1 MRAYAKASIAVFK
14 VTRQTRTGFIIFL
27 NSAPIFWFSKNQGSC
42 ERSTFGS
49 EFLVMKKWCEYL
61 RGLRYTLRIMG
72 LLVKNPVLI
81 YGDNQSLLCNTAVND
96 STIKKNSSVVEY
108 QFVREVVA
116 GKEWITGY
124 IKTSENCSDL
134 ITKTLSPGKDKKK
147 NIRQHMYGIYSEDN
161 VGSF

>member
-1 MRAYAKASIAVFK
+1 
-14 VTRQTRTGFIIFL
+14 
-27 NSAPIFWFSKNQGSC
+27 
-42 ERSTFGS
+42 
-49 EFLVMKKWCEYL
+49 MKKWCEYL

-96 STIKKNSSVVEY
+96 YTIKEKSSVVEY

-124 IKTSENCSDL
+124 IKTSERC
-134 ITKTLSPGKDKKK
+134 
-147 NIRQHMYGIYSEDN
+147 
-161 VGSF
+161 